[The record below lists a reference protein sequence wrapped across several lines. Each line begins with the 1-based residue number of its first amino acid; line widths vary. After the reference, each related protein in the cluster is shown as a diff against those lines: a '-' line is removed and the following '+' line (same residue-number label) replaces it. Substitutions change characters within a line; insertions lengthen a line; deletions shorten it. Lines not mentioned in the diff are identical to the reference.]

1 MYCLLAVLMMFG
13 IGIALSLT
21 VFFNIVD
28 ITIEGESRYT
38 DKELIKAS
46 GVEIGD
52 NLFCIMPS
60 TVEKAIVKK
69 FPYIE
74 SAAMKRVL
82 PDGLIIKVK
91 EAEVDSVIEW
101 QGEYALISEKG
112 RLLEGGIEMLPE
124 GEFHVTGFD
133 IEKLDEGDNI
143 KKADR
148 ERFNTLRMIKKSIR
162 DNGLGEIDVIA
173 LDDMMDLNLLYD
185 GRIIIKM
192 GSATEIDYKIR
203 AAKSV
208 IDLSDS
214 GKTVALLDVSARPAM
229 RLREMDIYDES
240 VWPFSDEMREEYK
253 RVVIKPKP
261 EIPQEILEAQKK
273 AEEEEQARQAA
284 AAQQAAEQQQ
294 AAQPAVQPEGEVAV
308 VN

>member
-1 MYCLLAVLMMFG
+1 MMFG

-38 DKELIKAS
+38 DKEIIKAS

-82 PDGLIIKVK
+82 PDGLIIKVR

-101 QGEYALISEKG
+101 RGEYALISERG
-112 RLLEGGIEMLPE
+112 RLLEGGIDTLPE
-124 GEFHVTGFD
+124 GEYRVSGFD
-133 IEKLDEGDNI
+133 IEKLDAGDNI

-148 ERFNTLRMIKKSIR
+148 ERFDTLRRIKKSIK
-162 DNGLGEIDVIA
+162 DNGLGDIDVIA

-192 GSATEIDYKIR
+192 GASAEIDYKIR

-208 IDLSDS
+208 LELSDN
-214 GKTVALLDVSARPAM
+214 GKTVALLDVSTRPAM
-229 RLREMDIYDES
+229 RLREMDIYADDI
-240 VWPFSDEMREEYK
+240 WPFSEELREDYK

-261 EIPQEILEAQKK
+261 EIPQEILEERQK
-273 AEEEEQARQAA
+273 AEAEEQARQAA
-284 AAQQAAEQQQ
+284 AAQQAQQSSAAEQ
-294 AAQPAVQPEGEVAV
+294 AVLPEGETAV